1 MNDSIGIEASSG
13 ARADRD
19 AASPATS
26 GAPAPG
32 LMRAAVLH
40 DVARMDVRSVTRP
53 EPGPRDVLIR
63 VAAVGLC
70 GTDFH
75 IFEGHANYQTDRRGR
90 QVPLR
95 DAPQILGHEIAGTV
109 LEAGRDVRDLVPGDA
124 VVLDQGLNCS
134 SAARDPKCEYCATGD
149 SHQCEDYAEHGITG
163 LQGGLADYL
172 VVPAVNAIKRET
184 GSSLSNE
191 EAALTEPLACIIHS
205 SQAVVRAGAA
215 SRYQIGASDPGARV
229 RSVLVA
235 GAGPAGL
242 LFIQYLRQVVK
253 FDGLLLV
260 SEPDAGKRALATRFG
275 AEPIDPRAANV
286 VDAVL
291 DRTNGRRV
299 EYLIDASGSAQV
311 YADMPGLI
319 RKQATVLL
327 YAHGQSGLDL
337 SVLNNIQFKEPTLVS
352 PVGAS
357 GGFDADGRPT
367 VYREALRLLESG
379 TISVLP
385 FITDRY
391 RSLDA
396 VPEAFAGAHRR
407 AGYVKGVA
415 VLA

>member
-1 MNDSIGIEASSG
+1 MKDSIGFEASSG
-13 ARADRD
+13 ARADQHSGPAD
-19 AASPATS
+19 AT
-26 GAPAPG
+26 PAPR

-40 DVARMDVRSVTRP
+40 DVARMDVQDIARP
-53 EPGPRDVLIR
+53 EPGPRDVLVR
-63 VAAVGLC
+63 VSAVGLC

-90 QVPLR
+90 PIPLR

-109 LEAGRDVRDLVPGDA
+109 LDIGRDVRDLAPGDA

-134 SAARDPKCEYCATGD
+134 SAARDPQCEYCATGD
-149 SHQCEDYAEHGITG
+149 SHQCEQYAEHGITG

-172 VVPAVNAIKRET
+172 VVPAVNAIRRE
-184 GSSLSNE
+184 GGLSDE

-205 SQAVVRAGAA
+205 SQAVVHAGAA
-215 SRYQIGASDPGARV
+215 SRYQIGASDLKRRV
-229 RSVLVA
+229 NSVLVA

-242 LFIQYLRQVVK
+242 LFIQYLRQVAG
-253 FDGLLLV
+253 FEGLLLV
-260 SEPDAGKRALATRFG
+260 SEPDAGKRALAARFG
-275 AEPIDPRAANV
+275 AEPIDPRATHV

-299 EYLIDASGSAQV
+299 EYLIDASGAAQV
-311 YADMPGLI
+311 FMDMPGLI

-357 GGFDADGRPT
+357 GGFDPDGRPS
-367 VYREALRLLESG
+367 VYRQALRLLESG
-379 TISVLP
+379 RISVQP

-396 VPEAFAGAHRR
+396 VPEAFGGAHRR
-407 AGYVKGVA
+407 PGYVKGVA
-415 VLA
+415 LLA

>member
-1 MNDSIGIEASSG
+1 MKDSIGLE
-13 ARADRD
+13 
-19 AASPATS
+19 AASPDAS
-26 GAPAPG
+26 GTPANR

-40 DVARMDVRSVTRP
+40 DVARMDVRNVACP

-90 QVPLR
+90 PIPLR
-95 DAPQILGHEIAGTV
+95 DQPQILGHEIAGTV
-109 LEAGRDVRDLVPGDA
+109 IETGRDVHDLAAGDA

-134 SAARDPKCEYCATGD
+134 SAARDPKCEYCVTGD
-149 SHQCEDYAEHGITG
+149 SHQCEHYAEHGITG

-172 VVPAVNAIKRET
+172 VVPAVNAIKREP
-184 GSSLSNE
+184 GGLSDE
-191 EAALTEPLACIIHS
+191 EAALTEPLACVIHS
-205 SQAVVRAGAA
+205 SQAVARASATA
-215 SRYQIGASDPGARV
+215 RYQLAASDPAARV

-242 LFIQYLRQVVK
+242 LFIQYLRQVVG
-253 FDGLLLV
+253 FEGLLLV
-260 SEPDAGKRALATRFG
+260 SEPDPAKRELATRFG
-275 AEPIDPRAANV
+275 AEPIDPRATHV

-299 EYLIDASGSAQV
+299 EYLIDASGAAQV
-311 YADMPGLI
+311 FADMPGLL

-327 YAHGQSGLDL
+327 YAHGQSGIDL
-337 SVLNNIQFKEPTLVS
+337 GVLNNIQFKEPTLVS

-367 VYREALRLLESG
+367 VYRQALRLLESG
-379 TISVLP
+379 RISVLP

-396 VPEAFAGAHRR
+396 VPDAFAGAHRR
-407 AGYVKGVA
+407 SGYVKGVA
-415 VLA
+415 VLK

>member
-1 MNDSIGIEASSG
+1 MKDSIGFEASSG
-13 ARADRD
+13 ARTDS
-19 AASPATS
+19 AA
-26 GAPAPG
+26 APPEGTAAPR

-40 DVARMDVRSVTRP
+40 DVARMDVRNVPRP

-63 VAAVGLC
+63 VTAVGLC

-75 IFEGHANYQTDRRGR
+75 IFAGHANYQTDHRGR
-90 QVPLR
+90 PIPLL
-95 DAPQILGHEIAGTV
+95 DAPQILGHEIAGTIAAV
-109 LEAGRDVRDLVPGDA
+109 GHEVRDLAPGDA

-134 SAARDPKCEYCATGD
+134 SAAREPRCEYCATGD
-149 SHQCEDYAEHGITG
+149 SHQCEEYAKHGITG

-172 VVPAVNAIKRET
+172 VVPAVNAIRRE
-184 GSSLSNE
+184 GNLPHE

-215 SRYQIGASDPGARV
+215 SRYQIGAADLKRRV
-229 RSVLVA
+229 KSVLVA

-242 LFIQYLRQVVK
+242 LFIQYLRQVAG

-260 SEPDAGKRALATRFG
+260 SEPDADKRALAQRFG
-275 AEPIDPRAANV
+275 AEPIDPRATHV

-299 EYLIDASGSAQV
+299 EYLIDASGAAQV
-311 YADMPGLI
+311 FADMPGLI

-337 SVLNNIQFKEPTLVS
+337 SVLNNIQFMEPTLVA

-357 GGFDADGRPT
+357 GGFDSDGRPS
-367 VYREALRLLESG
+367 VYRQALRLLESG
-379 TISVLP
+379 RISVQP

-396 VPEAFAGAHRR
+396 VPGAFGGAHRR
-407 AGYVKGVA
+407 PGYVKGVA
-415 VLA
+415 LLA

>member
-1 MNDSIGIEASSG
+1 MKDSIGLEASSPS
-13 ARADRD
+13 
-19 AASPATS
+19 ASGTPA
-26 GAPAPG
+26 GRH
-32 LMRAAVLH
+32 MRAAVLH
-40 DVARMDVRSVTRP
+40 DVARMDVRNVARP

-90 QVPLR
+90 PIPLR
-95 DAPQILGHEIAGTV
+95 DQPQILGHEIAGTV
-109 LEAGRDVRDLVPGDA
+109 LEVGREVRDLATDDA

-149 SHQCEDYAEHGITG
+149 SHQCEHYAEHGITG
-163 LQGGLADYL
+163 LQGGLAEYL
-172 VVPAVNAIKRET
+172 VIPAVNAIKRES
-184 GSSLSNE
+184 GGLSEE

-205 SQAVVRAGAA
+205 SQAVARASASARYQLGAA
-215 SRYQIGASDPGARV
+215 DPAARV

-242 LFIQYLRQVVK
+242 LFIQYLRQVVG

-260 SEPDAGKRALATRFG
+260 SEPDAGKRALAERFG
-275 AEPIDPRAANV
+275 AEPIDPGATHV

-291 DRTNGRRV
+291 DRTDGRRV
-299 EYLIDASGSAQV
+299 EYLIDASGAAQV
-311 YADMPGLI
+311 FADMPGLL

-337 SVLNNIQFKEPTLVS
+337 GVLNNIQFKEPTLVS

-357 GGFDADGRPT
+357 GSFDADGRPS
-367 VYREALRLLESG
+367 VYRQALRLLESG
-379 TISVLP
+379 RISVLP

-396 VPEAFAGAHRR
+396 VPDAFAGAHRR
-407 AGYVKGVA
+407 PGYVKGVA
-415 VLA
+415 VLK

>member
-1 MNDSIGIEASSG
+1 MKDSIGFETSSG
-13 ARADRD
+13 PRTDQDRASL
-19 AASPATS
+19 AGT
-26 GAPAPG
+26 PAPG

-40 DVARMDVRSVTRP
+40 DVARMDVRNVPRP
-53 EPGPRDVLIR
+53 DPGPRDVLVR
-63 VAAVGLC
+63 VSAVGLC

-75 IFEGHANYQTDRRGR
+75 IFAGHANYQTDRRGR
-90 QVPLR
+90 PIPLQ

-109 LEAGRDVRDLVPGDA
+109 MEVGREVRDLAPGDA

-134 SAARDPKCEYCATGD
+134 SAGRDPRCEYCATGD
-149 SHQCEDYAEHGITG
+149 SHQCEQYAEHGITG

-172 VVPAVNAIKRET
+172 VVPAVNAIKRD
-184 GSSLSNE
+184 GRLPHE

-215 SRYQIGASDPGARV
+215 SRYQIGAADVERRV
-229 RSVLVA
+229 KSVLVA

-242 LFIQYLRQVVK
+242 LFIQYLRHVAG

-260 SEPDAGKRALATRFG
+260 SEPDAGKRALAERFG
-275 AEPIDPRAANV
+275 AEPIDPGASHV

-299 EYLIDASGSAQV
+299 EYLIDASGAAQV
-311 YADMPGLI
+311 FADMPGLI

-357 GGFDADGRPT
+357 GGFDADGRPS
-367 VYREALRLLESG
+367 VYRQALRLLESG
-379 TISVLP
+379 RISVQP

-396 VPEAFAGAHRR
+396 VPEAFGGAHRR
-407 AGYVKGVA
+407 PGYVKGVA
-415 VLA
+415 LLA

>member
-1 MNDSIGIEASSG
+1 
-13 ARADRD
+13 
-19 AASPATS
+19 
-26 GAPAPG
+26 
-32 LMRAAVLH
+32 
-40 DVARMDVRSVTRP
+40 MDVQNVARP
-53 EPGPRDVLIR
+53 EPGPRDVLVR

-90 QVPLR
+90 PIALR
-95 DAPQILGHEIAGTV
+95 EAPQVLGHEIAGTL
-109 LEAGRDVRDLVPGDA
+109 LEVGRDVRDLAVGDA

-134 SAARDPKCEYCATGD
+134 SAAREPKCEYCATGD
-149 SHQCEDYAEHGITG
+149 SHQCEQYAEHGITG

-172 VVPAVNAIKRET
+172 VVPAVNAIKRE
-184 GSSLSNE
+184 GALPNE

-205 SQAVVRAGAA
+205 SQAVARAGVA
-215 SRYQIGASDPGARV
+215 SRYQIGAADPARRV

-242 LFIQYLRQVVK
+242 LFIQYLRQVAG

-260 SEPDAGKRALATRFG
+260 SEPDAGKRALAARFG
-275 AEPIDPRAANV
+275 AEPIDPRATHV

-291 DRTNGRRV
+291 DRTDGRRV
-299 EYLIDASGSAQV
+299 EYLIDASGAAQV
-311 YADMPGLI
+311 FADMPGLI

-357 GGFDADGRPT
+357 GGFDPDGRPS
-367 VYREALRLLESG
+367 VYRQALRLLEAG
-379 TISVLP
+379 RINVQP

-396 VPEAFAGAHRR
+396 VPEAFGGVHRR

-415 VLA
+415 LLA